1 MITDDTN
8 LDQIITMCSSE
19 AKKHFGD
26 GSLLIEK
33 YFYSLIETEIP
44 ASHTSHRD
52 SSVWPPARERGSL
65 RRARV
70 QSSAPL
76 PEDHRGGS
84 LRTCSLA
91 FSSEFYITPEEKS
104 QLYSWATTLAKA
116 ARYEGAG
123 TVEFL
128 CDDTVPSQR
137 RFYFMEVNTR
147 LQVEHLVSQCI
158 NRQIDLVELQLRV
171 GENEPPKRR
180 LRRESRWNRSECH
193 RIFSPQWT
201 RRSTRVV

>member
-1 MITDDTN
+1 MAPFLSRSISILSLKPRYLPRTRHIEIQVFG
-8 LDQIITMCSSE
+8 DQQGNVV
-19 AKKHFGD
+19 HFG
-26 GSLLIEK
+26 
-33 YFYSLIETEIP
+33 
-44 ASHTSHRD
+44 
-52 SSVWPPARERGSL
+52 ER
-65 RRARV
+65 RV